1 MIPLVGHAWAMELL
15 LSGLATGRV
24 SHATLIAGPP
34 NIGKTTLARTFAQAL
49 VCTGAASRPCRECSA
64 CRRVVSGNHPD
75 VRILESDNQPIKIEQ
90 VRDLQRELALAP
102 YEGRWRV
109 AILTAFERATP
120 EAANALLK
128 TLEEPPAPAIL
139 MLTATQADDLLPT
152 IVSRCQVLW
161 LRALP
166 IAEVKTALLEHR
178 GLAPAQAD
186 LLAHLSGG
194 RLGWAVT
201 MSQDSEALARRAE
214 ALDQALHLPGQS
226 RVERL
231 ACAADLSRDPQR
243 VTETLALWLTW
254 WHDLM
259 MLKAGTQVGLCNIDR
274 VDSLQAQ
281 ASQITLRDAQRM
293 VGQIGYIERCLQQ
306 KANLRLALEVLVLSW
321 PRAA

>member
-139 MLTATQADDLLPT
+139 MLTATQ
-152 IVSRCQVLW
+152 VG
-161 LRALP
+161 RASCR
-166 IAEVKTALLEHR
+166 E
-178 GLAPAQAD
+178 
-186 LLAHLSGG
+186 
-194 RLGWAVT
+194 
-201 MSQDSEALARRAE
+201 
-214 ALDQALHLPGQS
+214 
-226 RVERL
+226 RV
-231 ACAADLSRDPQR
+231 
-243 VTETLALWLTW
+243 
-254 WHDLM
+254 
-259 MLKAGTQVGLCNIDR
+259 
-274 VDSLQAQ
+274 
-281 ASQITLRDAQRM
+281 
-293 VGQIGYIERCLQQ
+293 
-306 KANLRLALEVLVLSW
+306 
-321 PRAA
+321 